1 MNPLNKRSTKGS
13 ALSWAELDA
22 NWTALE
28 ASIATTHTGAT
39 GFTGVTGQSGYT
51 GMTGATGKTGMTG
64 FGNTGLTG
72 QSGYTGETGATGM
85 TGATGLTGFGNTGVT
100 GATGFT
106 GPAYNGVSI
115 TATTSAPTGTSGFT
129 QLMMGCAGTIT
140 PGTSTRLLVSASGQM
155 ANDSAS
161 TSGATVNFCYGTG
174 AKPANG
180 DAASGSVIG
189 APQTCVVKS
198 AGETSGFNITGVITG
213 LTPATAYWL
222 DLSLAS
228 VTTGTATITGVTISA
243 VEI

>member
-1 MNPLNKRSTKGS
+1 M
-13 ALSWAELDA
+13 
-22 NWTALE
+22 
-28 ASIATTHTGAT
+28 
-39 GFTGVTGQSGYT
+39 
-51 GMTGATGKTGMTG
+51 
-64 FGNTGLTG
+64 TGLTG
-72 QSGYTGETGATGM
+72 QSGYTGETGATGLTGQSGYTGETGATGATGM